1 MKSADSFDL
10 TDSRTMPVEGG
21 MPSSVRSIRLLVWL
35 YFWLLLFEGALR
47 KWIFPAWSAP
57 LLIARDP
64 VVLAIYT
71 IALTKGIFP
80 FNRFVVTAIVL
91 AALSLAASLF
101 VFGNIGVIL
110 FGIRTNFLH
119 LPLIFLIPKL
129 FNRQEVIRVGRWLLL
144 LALPMTLLVGWQF
157 GSPAGSWV
165 NAATGGDLASQM
177 IATGSHIR
185 PAGIFSFVTGM
196 VSFLSVAAAFLLDG
210 FLERGTVPAWL
221 RTSAVPCL
229 MFSLVL
235 SGSRSA
241 LAASSIIIG
250 AVLIVCIRRLSRFSR
265 VLGPAILSYVAFVAL
280 CYLPLFRQGLEVH
293 EERLRAGEGVQKGI
307 VARYFGNLGESMEI
321 AAHTPPLGYGLGIG
335 TNAGASLLTGSRAFL
350 LGESEWSRVVA
361 ESGPILGYAY
371 ILLRIW
377 IGWFVLRTAW
387 RALQRDQPMPLLL
400 LAAAGIDLISG
411 QFGQPATLGFAV
423 FTTGLAL
430 AAVEPVQPANL
441 SPATPRPARTVR
453 GRSLVAEAVLQKT
466 WKFGKR

>member
-1 MKSADSFDL
+1 MKSGDRLDSE
-10 TDSRTMPVEGG
+10 DSRM
-21 MPSSVRSIRLLVWL
+21 RSAERGLRLLVWL

-57 LLIARDP
+57 LLVVRDP
-64 VVLAIYT
+64 VALAIYT

-80 FNRFVVTAIVL
+80 FNRFVIIAIALGV
-91 AALSLAASLF
+91 LSLGASLF
-101 VFGNIGVIL
+101 VFGNLGVTL

-119 LPLIFLIPKL
+119 LPLIFLIPRL
-129 FNRQEVIRVGRWLLL
+129 FNRQDVIRIGRWLLL
-144 LALPMTLLVGWQF
+144 LALPMTLLVAWQF
-157 GSPAGSWV
+157 ASPAGSRV

-196 VSFLSVAAAFLLDG
+196 VSFLSVVAAFLLDG
-210 FLERGTVPAWL
+210 FVEPGTVPAWL
-221 RTSAVPCL
+221 RTSVVPCL

-241 LAASSIIIG
+241 LASITIIIG
-250 AVLIVCIRRLSRFSR
+250 AVLIVCTRRLSRFGR
-265 VLGPAILSYVAFVAL
+265 VSGLAILSYGVFVAL

-307 VARYFGNLGESMEI
+307 VARYFGDLGESIEI
-321 AAHTPPLGYGLGIG
+321 AGHTPLLGYGLGIG

-361 ESGPILGYAY
+361 ESGPVLGYGY
-371 ILLRIW
+371 IFLRIW
-377 IGWFVLRTAW
+377 IGWFALRTAW
-387 RALQRDQPMPLLL
+387 KALQLDQPLPLLL

-411 QFGQPATLGFAV
+411 QFGQPTTLGFAV

-430 AAVEPVQPANL
+430 AAVEPVQLANL
-441 SPATPRPARTVR
+441 SPAAPKPARRIR
-453 GRSLVAEAVLQKT
+453 GRSAVAKAVLQKT